1 MVLLIALRK
10 LLVARAGERCP
21 VTMAGRMSAT
31 TERSIV
37 DGSPVYPVGSRVNQR
52 RHLEVGGCDVV
63 EVAAE
68 FGTPV
73 YIYAEDDIRARAR
86 AYLDAFG
93 ARTEDFEVLY
103 ASKAAPVTAI
113 YRLCAEQGLSVDV
126 ASGGEL
132 HMALRAGLDPARIY
146 MHGNN
151 KTEAEL
157 RYAVDAG
164 VGHLIVDSFGEIAR
178 LDAVLDRSQD
188 VLIRVTPGILPS
200 THSYV
205 QTGGLDSKFG
215 FGLEDGLAARAIAEV
230 RSSRHLRLVGL
241 HAHIGSQIFELEP
254 YAAAIEA
261 LAELA
266 DGDWECRILNVGGG
280 LGIAYTAADR
290 PPSIDSYVEVKV
302 RGVQRVFDPVPRILI
317 EPGRSLV
324 GNAGVTA
331 YEIGTVKEIP
341 GVRTYLSVDGGMSD
355 NLRPMLYGSRYEAI
369 VANRADEAP
378 DTLATVAGMHCESGD
393 ILITDVMLAD
403 PRPGDTLVTPATGAY
418 GYAMASNYNGVPRPA
433 VVFCRD
439 GDARLVVRRET
450 YDDLIA
456 RDVE

>member
-1 MVLLIALRK
+1 
-10 LLVARAGERCP
+10 
-21 VTMAGRMSAT
+21 MAVRMSAT

-37 DGSPVYPVGSRVNQR
+37 EGSPVYPLGSRVNER
-52 RHLEVGGCDVV
+52 GHLEVGGCDVV

-68 FGTPV
+68 FGTPA
-73 YIYAEDDIRARAR
+73 YIYSEDDIRARAR

-113 YRLCAEQGLSVDV
+113 YRLCLEQGLSVDV

-132 HMALRAGLDPARIY
+132 HMALQAGIDPARIY

-151 KTEAEL
+151 KTQAEL
-157 RYAVDAG
+157 RYAVEAG
-164 VGHLIVDSFGEIAR
+164 IGHVIVDSFGEVAR
-178 LDAVLDRSQD
+178 LDAVLDRPQD
-188 VLIRVTPGILPS
+188 VLIRVTPGILPT

-215 FGLEDGLAARAIAEV
+215 FGLENGLAARAIAEV
-230 RSSRHLRLVGL
+230 RSSRYLRLVGL
-241 HAHIGSQIFELEP
+241 HAHIGSQILELDP

-261 LAELA
+261 LAQLA
-266 DGDWECRILNVGGG
+266 GGEWECRILNVGGG

-290 PPSIDSYVEVKV
+290 PPSIDSYAEVKV
-302 RGVQRVFDPVPRILI
+302 RCVQRVFDPVPRILV

-331 YEIGTVKEIP
+331 YQVGTLKEIP

-369 VANRADEAP
+369 VANRADQTP
-378 DTLATVAGMHCESGD
+378 NTLATVAGMHCESGD
-393 ILITDVMLAD
+393 ILIPDAMLAD
-403 PRPGDTLVTPATGAY
+403 PRPGDLLVTPATGAY

-433 VVFCRD
+433 VVFCKD
-439 GDARLVVRRET
+439 GEARLVVRRET
-450 YDDLIA
+450 YEDLIA